1 MLISLNG
8 IYKYIDF
15 VNNEEKKRKSI
26 LLFCSFSGERIL
38 LEDFFSGINN
48 EMQFHLIIIFVFFL
62 LFIFQFCLKLLVLRQ
77 THQIKCNK
85 IFLFFSASYFIIII
99 FAF

>member
-38 LEDFFSGINN
+38 LEDFF
-48 EMQFHLIIIFVFFL
+48 
-62 LFIFQFCLKLLVLRQ
+62 
-77 THQIKCNK
+77 
-85 IFLFFSASYFIIII
+85 
-99 FAF
+99 